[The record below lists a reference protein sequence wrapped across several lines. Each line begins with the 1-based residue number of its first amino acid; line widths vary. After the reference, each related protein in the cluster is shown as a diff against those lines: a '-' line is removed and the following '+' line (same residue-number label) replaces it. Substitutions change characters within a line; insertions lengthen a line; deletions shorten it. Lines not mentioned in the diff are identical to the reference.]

1 MFKLFLT
8 IYVAQSEKDDMGTL
22 SFKDGGKVRIPVYLT
37 VHLPWFESYC
47 LLNDVYV
54 IFDEAI
60 RLVLDKPLY
69 CRKHN
74 NYD

>member
-22 SFKDGGKVRIPVYLT
+22 SFKDEGKVRIPVYLT
-37 VHLPWFESYC
+37 VHLPGFESYC
-47 LLNDVYV
+47 LLNDVYI
-54 IFDEAI
+54 IFDEAT
-60 RLVLDKPLY
+60 RLVFDKLLHY
-69 CRKHN
+69 MKHN